1 MNKPAMDSAT
11 ALSELRALVTTY
23 LEGSDDAPRAA
34 ELVELL
40 GALAVHAVVPTSA
53 AEPTTHAEALA
64 AMQRSRDEIAS
75 PADLAHLRSGKGGST
90 RAMSEGRKPDAIDT
104 NAVPDDRARV
114 MFGCTATAID
124 QALAGKCSR
133 DVVMYA
139 MGMLS
144 DAQELISGR
153 AAVSA
158 RDANTIRQRI
168 NIAKYAINSAVPR

>member
-1 MNKPAMDSAT
+1 MQTPMDSAA
-11 ALSELRALVTTY
+11 ALSELRALVATY

-34 ELVELL
+34 ELL
-40 GALAVHAVVPTSA
+40 GALAGHAAVPAPA
-53 AEPTTHAEALA
+53 AEPVTHADALA
-64 AMQRSRDEIAS
+64 AMKRSRDEIAS
-75 PADLAHLRSGKGGST
+75 PEDLAHLRSGKGGST

-114 MFGCTATAID
+114 MFGCTASAID

-144 DAQELISGR
+144 DAQELISGK

-168 NIAKYAINSAVPR
+168 NIAKYAINTAVPR